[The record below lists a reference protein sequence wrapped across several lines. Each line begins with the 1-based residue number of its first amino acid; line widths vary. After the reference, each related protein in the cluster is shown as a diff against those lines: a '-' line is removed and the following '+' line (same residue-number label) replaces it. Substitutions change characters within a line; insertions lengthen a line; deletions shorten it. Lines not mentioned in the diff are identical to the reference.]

1 MSKVQINCQFFF
13 KLGRVFVFLI
23 IIFFSQGYVA
33 PDNLQEV
40 QVDINYDVD
49 RCNKSIQ
56 TNLGLQ
62 VPATGICVENKN
74 PYSPA
79 CHVSINLQVLVT
91 GICVENKNP
100 YSPACHVSINLQVL
114 VTGICVEN
122 KNPYSPAC
130 HVSITL

>member
-1 MSKVQINCQFFF
+1 MGKKEINFFMF
-13 KLGRVFVFLI
+13 PLPVLMFLYLVL
-23 IIFFSQGYVA
+23 FGFSDYVS

-79 CHVSINLQVLVT
+79 CH
-91 GICVENKNP
+91 
-100 YSPACHVSINLQVL
+100 ASINLQVL

-130 HVSITL
+130 HVSITLQIPATGISVENKNPYSPACHVSITL

>member
-1 MSKVQINCQFFF
+1 MYVYCVILQCQKSKLTANLFIF
-13 KLGRVFVFLI
+13 KVGKSIHVFVFLI
-23 IIFFSQGYVA
+23 LFFSQGYVA

-79 CHVSINLQVLVT
+79 CHVSI
-91 GICVENKNP
+91 
-100 YSPACHVSINLQVL
+100 
-114 VTGICVEN
+114 
-122 KNPYSPAC
+122 
-130 HVSITL
+130 TL